1 MGRISIED
9 LDRIKEETDRKRDL
23 TSNGKKVGITVHKG
37 TCGLASGAGEVW
49 DKLFELLKA
58 KGESEDA
65 YRIMHTGCVGFCGME
80 PIITVEFPGEK
91 PVRYRRV
98 DPAKLEQILDGHVFG
113 GEVQE
118 KHILNEEEDPFF
130 QGQKFVV
137 LRNRGRM
144 DPESIDDYI
153 AHDGYRGLHKAV
165 TGMAPEEIVE
175 DVLKSGL
182 RGRGGAGFPTGMKWK
197 FCRQAKGD
205 TKFVLCNADEGDPGA
220 YMDRSVLESDP
231 HSVVE
236 GMAIAARAI
245 GSSQGYIYCRAE
257 YPIAVTTLQKAIK
270 AAREYGLLGEDI
282 FGTGFSFNVDMY
294 VGAGAFVC
302 GEDTA
307 LMASVEG
314 KRGNPRPRPP
324 FPANKGLWNKP
335 TILNNVE
342 TLSNIPNIIREGSE
356 WYEAIGYEKSRGTK
370 VFALTGAVK
379 NVGLVEVPMGTS
391 LRDIVYT
398 IGGGVPNKRKFK
410 AVQMGG
416 PSGGCLPEDQ
426 LDTPTDYEAITKAG
440 AIMGYGGMIVM
451 DDTTCMVDMARFFM
465 DFCQEE
471 SCGKCTPCR
480 EGTKQ
485 ILNILERLTKG
496 EGKPEDL
503 DTLEELSHIIKDSAL
518 CGLGQTAPNPVLSTL
533 RYFRDEYDAHIHDKR
548 CPARVCRALVTQPRL
563 ILADEP
569 TGNLDPANK
578 QRVLDILFDY
588 AREEDA
594 TLLTVTHDHDL
605 LDRFDRVI
613 DFKRFHA
620 EAGSEGAQGARNAGV
635 ET

>member
-1 MGRISIED
+1 M
-9 LDRIKEETDRKRDL
+9 
-23 TSNGKKVGITVHKG
+23 
-37 TCGLASGAGEVW
+37 
-49 DKLFELLKA
+49 
-58 KGESEDA
+58 
-65 YRIMHTGCVGFCGME
+65 
-80 PIITVEFPGEK
+80 
-91 PVRYRRV
+91 
-98 DPAKLEQILDGHVFG
+98 
-113 GEVQE
+113 
-118 KHILNEEEDPFF
+118 
-130 QGQKFVV
+130 
-137 LRNRGRM
+137 
-144 DPESIDDYI
+144 
-153 AHDGYRGLHKAV
+153 
-165 TGMAPEEIVE
+165 
-175 DVLKSGL
+175 
-182 RGRGGAGFPTGMKWK
+182 
-197 FCRQAKGD
+197 QAKGD

-231 HSVVE
+231 HSVIE

-245 GSSQGYIYCRAE
+245 GSRQGYIYCRAE
-257 YPIAVTTLQKAIK
+257 YPIAVTTLQKAIE
-270 AAREYGLLGEDI
+270 AARDYGLLGEDV

-302 GEDTA
+302 GEETA

-324 FPANKGLWNKP
+324 FPANQGLWKKP

-398 IGGGVPNKRKFK
+398 IGGGIPNKRKFK

-440 AIMGYGGMIVM
+440 AIMGSGGMIVM

-496 EGKPEDL
+496 EGSTGGPRYARGAEPHHQGLRALRSGTDGSQPRAFHV
-503 DTLEELSHIIKDSAL
+503 TLL
-518 CGLGQTAPNPVLSTL
+518 
-533 RYFRDEYDAHIHDKR
+533 
-548 CPARVCRALVTQPRL
+548 PARVRGPHQREDLPGPCLRRAGEVRYRRGEVHHVRDVLPSLPGSGHLLGEEAACQPRQGDL
-563 ILADEP
+563 RQVHELYR
-569 TGNLDPANK
+569 LPAGLMRFRRRRD
-578 QRVLDILFDY
+578 QVY
-588 AREEDA
+588 EQGAY
-594 TLLTVTHDHDL
+594 DHD
-605 LDRFDRVI
+605 
-613 DFKRFHA
+613 
-620 EAGSEGAQGARNAGV
+620 
-635 ET
+635 

>member
-9 LDRIKEETDRKRDL
+9 LDRIKEEQTLKRDL
-23 TSNGKKVGITVHKG
+23 ASNGKKVGITVHKG

-58 KGESEDA
+58 KGESEEA

-130 QGQKFVV
+130 QGQEFVV

-153 AHDGYRGLHKAV
+153 AHGGYRGLHKALTQMQPADV
-165 TGMAPEEIVE
+165 VE
-175 DVLKSGL
+175 DVLKSGI
-182 RGRGGAGFPTGMKWK
+182 RGRGGAGFPTGLKWK
-197 FCRQAKGD
+197 FAMQAKGD

-245 GSSQGYIYCRAE
+245 GSRQGYIYCRAE
-257 YPIAVTTLQKAIK
+257 YPIAVTTLQKAIE

-302 GEDTA
+302 GEETA

-324 FPANKGLWNKP
+324 FPANQGLWNKP

-342 TLSNIPNIIREGSE
+342 TLSNIPNIIREGAE

-398 IGGGVPNKRKFK
+398 IGGGIPNKRKFK

-440 AIMGYGGMIVM
+440 AIMGSGGMIVM

-496 EGKPEDL
+496 EGVPEDL

-533 RYFRDEYDAHIHDKR
+533 RYFRHEYEAHINEKV
-548 CPARVCRALVTQPRL
+548 CPAHACVALVKFDIDVEKCTMCGMCYRACPVQAIAWEKKQP
-563 ILADEP
+563 AS
-569 TGNLDPANK
+569 LDKEICVKCMSCIA
-578 QRVLDILFDY
+578 
-588 AREEDA
+588 AC
-594 TLLTVTHDHDL
+594 
-605 LDRFDRVI
+605 RFDAI
-613 DFKRFHA
+613 
-620 EAGSEGAQGARNAGV
+620 S
-635 ET
+635 

>member
-1 MGRISIED
+1 MGIISIED

-80 PIITVEFPGEK
+80 PIITVEVPGEK

-98 DPAKLEQILDGHVFG
+98 DPAKLEQILDGHVLG

-153 AHDGYRGLHKAV
+153 SNGGYRGLHKAL
-165 TGMAPEEIVE
+165 TQMQPA
-175 DVLKSGL
+175 DVVDDVFKSGI

-197 FCRQAKGD
+197 FAMQAKGD

-257 YPIAVTTLQKAIK
+257 YPIAVTTLQKAIE

-302 GEDTA
+302 GEETA

-324 FPANKGLWNKP
+324 FPANQGLWNKP

-342 TLSNIPNIIREGSE
+342 TLSNIPNIIREGSA

-391 LRDIVYT
+391 LRDIIYS
-398 IGGGVPNKRKFK
+398 IGGGIPNKRKFK

-426 LDTPTDYEAITKAG
+426 LDTPADYEAITKAG
-440 AIMGYGGMIVM
+440 AIMGSGGVIVM

-485 ILNILERLTKG
+485 LLNILERLTKG
-496 EGKPEDL
+496 EGKPEDI

-518 CGLGQTAPNPVLSTL
+518 CGLGQTAPNPVISTL
-533 RYFRDEYDAHIHDKR
+533 RYFRHEYEAHINEKI
-548 CPARVCRALVTQPRL
+548 CPAHACVALVNFDIDVEKCTMCGMCFRACPVKAISWEKKQP
-563 ILADEP
+563 AS
-569 TGNLDPANK
+569 LDKEICVKCMSCVA
-578 QRVLDILFDY
+578 
-588 AREEDA
+588 AC
-594 TLLTVTHDHDL
+594 
-605 LDRFDRVI
+605 RFDAI
-613 DFKRFHA
+613 
-620 EAGSEGAQGARNAGV
+620 S
-635 ET
+635 

>member
-1 MGRISIED
+1 MRSGRNCSI
-9 LDRIKEETDRKRDL
+9 
-23 TSNGKKVGITVHKG
+23 
-37 TCGLASGAGEVW
+37 
-49 DKLFELLKA
+49 LLKA

-80 PIITVEFPGEK
+80 PIITVELPGQK

-98 DPAKLEQILDGHVFG
+98 DPAKLEQILDKHVFG
-113 GEVQE
+113 GEVDE
-118 KHILNEEEDPFF
+118 DHVLNEEEDPFF
-130 QGQKFVV
+130 KGQEFVV

-153 AHDGYRGLHKAV
+153 AHDGYQGLHKAL
-165 TGMAPEEIVE
+165 TRMKPEEIVE
-175 DVLKSGL
+175 EVLKSGI

-197 FCRQAKGD
+197 FCMQAKGD

-231 HSVVE
+231 HSVIE
-236 GMAIAARAI
+236 GMVVAARAI

-257 YPIAVTTLQKAIK
+257 YPIAVTTLQKAIE
-270 AAREYGLLGEDI
+270 AARGYGLLGEDI
-282 FGTGFSFNVDMY
+282 FGTGFSFNIDLY

-302 GEDTA
+302 GEETA

-314 KRGNPRPRPP
+314 RRGNPRPRPP
-324 FPANKGLWNKP
+324 FPANEGLWNKP

-342 TLSNIPNIIREGSE
+342 TLSNIPNIIREGAD
-356 WYEAIGYEKSRGTK
+356 WYHGIGYEKSRGTK

-391 LRDIVYT
+391 LRDIVFS
-398 IGGGVPNKRKFK
+398 IGGGIPKKRKFK

-440 AIMGYGGMIVM
+440 AIMGSGGMIVM

-485 ILNILERLTKG
+485 ILNILERITKG
-496 EGKPEDL
+496 EGKPEDI

-533 RYFRDEYDAHIHDKR
+533 RYFRHEYEAHINEKI
-548 CPARVCRALVTQPRL
+548 CPAHACVSLVKFEVDVEKCTMCGLCYRACPADAIAWEKKQPAK
-563 ILADEP
+563 IDKETCVKCMSCIA
-569 TGNLDPANK
+569 AC
-578 QRVLDILFDY
+578 
-588 AREEDA
+588 
-594 TLLTVTHDHDL
+594 
-605 LDRFDRVI
+605 RFDAI
-613 DFKRFHA
+613 
-620 EAGSEGAQGARNAGV
+620 S
-635 ET
+635 

>member
-9 LDRIKEETDRKRDL
+9 LDRIKEEQDRKRDL
-23 TSNGKKVGITVHKG
+23 TSNGKRVGITVHKG
-37 TCGLASGAGEVW
+37 TCGIASGANEVW

-58 KGESEDA
+58 KGEAEDA

-98 DPAKLEQILDGHVFG
+98 DPAKLEQILVGHVFG

-153 AHDGYRGLHKAV
+153 SNGGYRGLHKALTQMEPADV
-165 TGMAPEEIVE
+165 VD
-175 DVLKSGL
+175 DVLKSGI

-197 FCRQAKGD
+197 FAMLAKGD

-245 GSSQGYIYCRAE
+245 GSRQGYIYCRAE
-257 YPIAVTTLQKAIK
+257 YPIAVTTLQKAIE

-302 GEDTA
+302 GEETA

-324 FPANKGLWNKP
+324 FPANQGLWNKP

-342 TLSNIPNIIREGSE
+342 TLSNIPNIIREGSA

-391 LRDIVYT
+391 LRDIIYS
-398 IGGGVPNKRKFK
+398 IGGGIPNKRKFK

-426 LDTPTDYEAITKAG
+426 LDTPADYEAITKAG
-440 AIMGYGGMIVM
+440 AIMGSGGVIVM

-485 ILNILERLTKG
+485 LLNILERLTKG
-496 EGKPEDL
+496 EGKPEDI

-518 CGLGQTAPNPVLSTL
+518 CGLGQTAPNPVISTL
-533 RYFRDEYDAHIHDKR
+533 RYFRHEYEAHINEKI
-548 CPARVCRALVTQPRL
+548 CPAHACVALVNFDIDVEKCTMCGMCFRACPVQAISWEKKQP
-563 ILADEP
+563 AS
-569 TGNLDPANK
+569 LDKEICVKCMSCVA
-578 QRVLDILFDY
+578 
-588 AREEDA
+588 AC
-594 TLLTVTHDHDL
+594 
-605 LDRFDRVI
+605 RFDAI
-613 DFKRFHA
+613 
-620 EAGSEGAQGARNAGV
+620 S
-635 ET
+635 

>member
-1 MGRISIED
+1 MERISLED
-9 LDRIKEETDRKRDL
+9 LNRIKEEASRRRDL
-23 TSNGKKVGITVHKG
+23 ASNGKKAGITVHKG
-37 TCGLASGAGEVW
+37 TCGIASGADEIW
-49 DKLFELLKA
+49 QKLFDLLKA

-65 YRIMHTGCVGFCGME
+65 YRIMQTGCVGFCGME
-80 PIITVEFPGEK
+80 PIITVDLPGQK

-98 DPAKLEQILDGHVFG
+98 DPAKLEQILDRHVLG
-113 GEVQE
+113 GEVQAD
-118 KHILNEEEDPFF
+118 LVLSEEEDPFF
-130 QGQKFVV
+130 KGQEFVV
-137 LRNRGRM
+137 LRNRGRI

-153 AHDGYRGLHKAV
+153 AHDGYRGLHKAS
-165 TGMAPEEIVE
+165 TRMKPEEIVDE
-175 DVLKSGL
+175 VLRSGI

-197 FCRQAKGD
+197 FCMQAKGD

-231 HSVVE
+231 HSVIE
-236 GMAIAARAI
+236 GMAVAAKAI
-245 GSSQGYIYCRAE
+245 GSRQGYIYCRAE
-257 YPIAVTTLQKAIK
+257 YPIAVTTLQKAIE

-282 FGTGFSFNVDMY
+282 FGTGFSFNIDLY

-302 GEDTA
+302 GEETA

-314 KRGNPRPRPP
+314 RRGNPRPRPP
-324 FPANKGLWNKP
+324 FPANEGLWNKP

-342 TLSNIPNIIREGSE
+342 TLSNIPTIIREGAD
-356 WYEAIGYEKSRGTK
+356 WYQEIGYEKSRGTK

-391 LRDIVYT
+391 LRDIVFS
-398 IGGGVPNKRKFK
+398 IGGGIPKKRKFK

-440 AIMGYGGMIVM
+440 AIMGSGGMIVM

-465 DFCQEE
+465 DFCQDE

-485 ILNILERLTKG
+485 ILNILERITKG
-496 EGKPEDL
+496 EGRPEDML
-503 DTLEELSHIIKDSAL
+503 TLEELSHIIKDSAL

-533 RYFRDEYDAHIHDKR
+533 RYFRHEYEAHINEQI
-548 CPARVCRALVTQPRL
+548 CPAHACVALVNFEVDVEKCTMCGLCYKACPVDAITWEKKQPAK
-563 ILADEP
+563 IDKGICVKCMSCIA
-569 TGNLDPANK
+569 AC
-578 QRVLDILFDY
+578 
-588 AREEDA
+588 
-594 TLLTVTHDHDL
+594 
-605 LDRFDRVI
+605 RFDAI
-613 DFKRFHA
+613 
-620 EAGSEGAQGARNAGV
+620 S
-635 ET
+635 

>member
-9 LDRIKEETDRKRDL
+9 LDRIKEEQTLKRDL

-98 DPAKLEQILDGHVFG
+98 DPAKLEQILDGHVLG

-130 QGQKFVV
+130 QGQEFVV

-153 AHDGYRGLHKAV
+153 AHGGYRGLHKALTEMQPADV
-165 TGMAPEEIVE
+165 VE
-175 DVLKSGL
+175 DVLKSGI
-182 RGRGGAGFPTGMKWK
+182 RGRGGAGFPTGLKWK
-197 FCRQAKGD
+197 FAMQAKGD

-245 GSSQGYIYCRAE
+245 GSRQGYIYCRAE
-257 YPIAVTTLQKAIK
+257 YPIAVTTLQKAIE
-270 AAREYGLLGEDI
+270 AAREYGLLGEDV

-302 GEDTA
+302 GEETA

-324 FPANKGLWNKP
+324 FPANQGLWNKP

-342 TLSNIPNIIREGSE
+342 TLSNIPNIIREGSA

-391 LRDIVYT
+391 LRDIIFS
-398 IGGGVPNKRKFK
+398 IGGGIPNKRKFK

-426 LDTPTDYEAITKAG
+426 LDTPADYEAITKAG
-440 AIMGYGGMIVM
+440 AIMGSGGVIVM

-485 ILNILERLTKG
+485 LLNILERLTKG
-496 EGKPEDL
+496 EGVPEDI
-503 DTLEELSHIIKDSAL
+503 DMMEELSHIIKDSAL

-533 RYFRDEYDAHIHDKR
+533 RYFRHEYEAHINEKI
-548 CPARVCRALVTQPRL
+548 CPAHACVALVKFDIDVEKCTMCGMCYRACPVQAISWEKKQP
-563 ILADEP
+563 AS
-569 TGNLDPANK
+569 LDKTICVKCMSCVA
-578 QRVLDILFDY
+578 
-588 AREEDA
+588 AC
-594 TLLTVTHDHDL
+594 
-605 LDRFDRVI
+605 RFDAI
-613 DFKRFHA
+613 
-620 EAGSEGAQGARNAGV
+620 S
-635 ET
+635 

>member
-1 MGRISIED
+1 
-9 LDRIKEETDRKRDL
+9 
-23 TSNGKKVGITVHKG
+23 
-37 TCGLASGAGEVW
+37 
-49 DKLFELLKA
+49 
-58 KGESEDA
+58 
-65 YRIMHTGCVGFCGME
+65 ME

-98 DPAKLEQILDGHVFG
+98 DPAKLEQIFDGHVLG
-113 GEVQE
+113 KEVQE
-118 KHILNEEEDPFF
+118 KHILDEEEDPFF

-153 AHDGYRGLHKAV
+153 AYGGYRGLHKALKEMQPADV
-165 TGMAPEEIVE
+165 VE
-175 DVLKSGL
+175 TVLKSGI

-197 FCRQAKGD
+197 FAMQAKGAE
-205 TKFVLCNADEGDPGA
+205 KFVLCNADEGDPGA

-245 GSSQGYIYCRAE
+245 GSRQGYIYCRAE
-257 YPIAVTTLQKAIK
+257 YPIAVTTLQKAIE

-302 GEDTA
+302 GEETA

-324 FPANKGLWNKP
+324 FPANQGLWNKP

-391 LRDIVYT
+391 LRDIVYS
-398 IGGGVPNKRKFK
+398 IGGGIPNKRKFK

-416 PSGGCLPEDQ
+416 PSGGCLPENQ
-426 LDTPTDYEAITKAG
+426 LDCPTDYEAITKAG
-440 AIMGYGGMIVM
+440 AIMGSGGMIVM

-496 EGKPEDL
+496 EGNPEDI

-533 RYFRDEYDAHIHDKR
+533 RYFRHEYEAHINEKI
-548 CPARVCRALVTQPRL
+548 CPAHACVALVKFDIDVEKCTMCGMCYRACPVQAISWEKKQP
-563 ILADEP
+563 AS
-569 TGNLDPANK
+569 LDKSVCVKCMSCIA
-578 QRVLDILFDY
+578 
-588 AREEDA
+588 AC
-594 TLLTVTHDHDL
+594 
-605 LDRFDRVI
+605 RFDAI
-613 DFKRFHA
+613 
-620 EAGSEGAQGARNAGV
+620 S
-635 ET
+635 

>member
-1 MGRISIED
+1 MGRVSIED
-9 LDRIKEETDRKRDL
+9 LDRIQEEQTLKRDL
-23 TSNGKKVGITVHKG
+23 ASNGKKVGITVHKG

-58 KGESEDA
+58 KGESEEA

-130 QGQKFVV
+130 RGQEFVV

-153 AHDGYRGLHKAV
+153 AHGGYRGLHKALTEMQPADV
-165 TGMAPEEIVE
+165 VE
-175 DVLKSGL
+175 HVLKSGI
-182 RGRGGAGFPTGMKWK
+182 RGRGGAGFPTGLKWK
-197 FCRQAKGD
+197 FAMQAKGD

-245 GSSQGYIYCRAE
+245 GSRQGYIYCRAE
-257 YPIAVTTLQKAIK
+257 YPIAVTTLQKAIE

-302 GEDTA
+302 GEETA

-324 FPANKGLWNKP
+324 FPANQGLWNKP

-342 TLSNIPNIIREGSE
+342 TLSNIPNIIREGAE

-398 IGGGVPNKRKFK
+398 IGGGIPNKRKFK

-426 LDTPTDYEAITKAG
+426 LDCPTDYEAITKAG
-440 AIMGYGGMIVM
+440 AIMGSGGMIVM

-496 EGKPEDL
+496 EGVPEDL

-533 RYFRDEYDAHIHDKR
+533 RYFRHEYEAHINEKI
-548 CPARVCRALVTQPRL
+548 CPAHACVELVKFDIDVEKCTMCGMCYRACPVQAISWEKKQP
-563 ILADEP
+563 AS
-569 TGNLDPANK
+569 LDKEICVKCMSCIA
-578 QRVLDILFDY
+578 
-588 AREEDA
+588 AC
-594 TLLTVTHDHDL
+594 
-605 LDRFDRVI
+605 RFDAI
-613 DFKRFHA
+613 
-620 EAGSEGAQGARNAGV
+620 S
-635 ET
+635 

>member
-1 MGRISIED
+1 MGRISVED
-9 LDRIKEETDRKRDL
+9 LNRIKEEASRRRDL
-23 TSNGKKVGITVHKG
+23 ASNGNKAGITVHKG
-37 TCGLASGAGEVW
+37 TCGIASGADEVW
-49 DKLFELLKA
+49 KKLFDLLKA
-58 KGESEDA
+58 KGETEDA
-65 YRIMHTGCVGFCGME
+65 YRIMQTGCVGFCGME
-80 PIITVEFPGEK
+80 PIITVELPGKK

-98 DPAKLEQILDGHVFG
+98 DPAKLEQILEKHVFG
-113 GEVQE
+113 GEVDE
-118 KHILNEEEDPFF
+118 DHVLSEEEDPFF
-130 QGQKFVV
+130 KGQEFVV

-153 AHDGYRGLHKAV
+153 AHDGYLGLHKAL
-165 TGMAPEEIVE
+165 TRMKPEEIVE
-175 DVLKSGL
+175 EVLKSGI

-197 FCRQAKGD
+197 FCMQAKGD

-231 HSVVE
+231 HSVIE
-236 GMAIAARAI
+236 GMVVAARAI

-257 YPIAVTTLQKAIK
+257 YPIAVTTLQKAIE

-282 FGTGFSFNVDMY
+282 FGTGFSFNIDLY

-302 GEDTA
+302 GEETA

-314 KRGNPRPRPP
+314 RRGNPRPRPP
-324 FPANKGLWNKP
+324 FPANEGLWNKP

-342 TLSNIPNIIREGSE
+342 TLSNIPNIIREGAD
-356 WYEAIGYEKSRGTK
+356 WYHGIGYEKSRGTK

-391 LRDIVYT
+391 LRDIVFS
-398 IGGGVPNKRKFK
+398 IGGGIPKKRKFK

-440 AIMGYGGMIVM
+440 AIMGSGGMIVM

-485 ILNILERLTKG
+485 ILNILERITKG

-533 RYFRDEYDAHIHDKR
+533 RYFRHEYEAHINEKI
-548 CPARVCRALVTQPRL
+548 CPAHACVSLVKFEVDVEKCTMCGLCYRACPADAIAWEKKQPAK
-563 ILADEP
+563 IDKETCVKCMSCIA
-569 TGNLDPANK
+569 AC
-578 QRVLDILFDY
+578 
-588 AREEDA
+588 
-594 TLLTVTHDHDL
+594 
-605 LDRFDRVI
+605 RFDAI
-613 DFKRFHA
+613 
-620 EAGSEGAQGARNAGV
+620 S
-635 ET
+635 

>member
-118 KHILNEEEDPFF
+118 KLILNEEEDPFF
-130 QGQKFVV
+130 QGQQFVV

-302 GEDTA
+302 GEETA

-324 FPANKGLWNKP
+324 FPANQGLWNKP

-342 TLSNIPNIIREGSE
+342 TLSNISNIIREGSE
-356 WYEAIGYEKSRGTK
+356 WYQAIGHEKSRGTK

-440 AIMGYGGMIVM
+440 AIMGSGGMIVM

-485 ILNILERLTKG
+485 ILNILERITKG
-496 EGKPEDL
+496 EGRPEDI
-503 DTLEELSHIIKDSAL
+503 DMLEELSHIIKDSAL

-533 RYFRDEYDAHIHDKR
+533 RYFRHEYEAHINEKI
-548 CPARVCRALVTQPRL
+548 CPAHACVALVKFDIDMEKCTMCGMCYRACPVQAIAWEKKQHARL
-563 ILADEP
+563 DKGICVKCMSCVA
-569 TGNLDPANK
+569 AC
-578 QRVLDILFDY
+578 
-588 AREEDA
+588 
-594 TLLTVTHDHDL
+594 
-605 LDRFDRVI
+605 RFDAI
-613 DFKRFHA
+613 
-620 EAGSEGAQGARNAGV
+620 S
-635 ET
+635 